1 MHAQGRF
8 TVNKKREVRADSIV
22 CLFYM
27 MKTMPIPKLTAKN
40 QADRLV
46 ELYRKL
52 GWDDKKTYV
61 DPCKI
66 RLTESD
72 YQHLLREEEEH
83 AKTVFPEIP
92 EPDIVLGINML
103 WMNSGPS
110 GDGKTPGMI
119 EISEGWLG

>member
-1 MHAQGRF
+1 
-8 TVNKKREVRADSIV
+8 
-22 CLFYM
+22 M

-40 QADRLV
+40 PADRLV

-92 EPDIVLGINML
+92 DSDIVLGINML

-110 GDGKTPGMI
+110 SYGKTPGMI
-119 EISEGWLG
+119 EISEGWLDR